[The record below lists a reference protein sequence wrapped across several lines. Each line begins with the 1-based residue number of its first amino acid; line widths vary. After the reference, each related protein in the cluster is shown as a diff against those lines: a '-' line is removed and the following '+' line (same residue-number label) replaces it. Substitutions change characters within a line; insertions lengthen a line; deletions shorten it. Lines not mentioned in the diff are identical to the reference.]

1 MIYLAAVLLFSY
13 LIGSIPFAII
23 ISKMVKGIDIKQHGS
38 GNAGG
43 TNVFRVLGWK
53 WGILTIILDALKGV
67 IAVVFISQ
75 LYLLDPVAIN
85 NPTSLED
92 MTIIRILA
100 GVFAVIGH
108 VWSIFASFKGGKGIA
123 TALGM
128 MLSITTVDMLIAIG
142 VFIIVVSVSKY
153 VSLGSILAAF
163 AVALTLFIRQNV
175 FHAEIQGYGTILPF
189 VLAIIALIVYTH
201 RENIKRI
208 LSGSESKISFK
219 KKNK

>member
-1 MIYLAAVLLFSY
+1 MLYLAAVLILSY

-23 ISKMVKGIDIKQHGS
+23 ISKYAKGIDIKKHGS

-53 WGILTIILDALKGV
+53 LGVLTIVLDALKGV

-128 MLSITTVDMLIAIG
+128 MLSISTVDMLVALG
-142 VFIIVVSVSKY
+142 VFVIVVSISKY
-153 VSLGSILAAF
+153 VSLGSILAAM

-219 KKNK
+219 KKSQ